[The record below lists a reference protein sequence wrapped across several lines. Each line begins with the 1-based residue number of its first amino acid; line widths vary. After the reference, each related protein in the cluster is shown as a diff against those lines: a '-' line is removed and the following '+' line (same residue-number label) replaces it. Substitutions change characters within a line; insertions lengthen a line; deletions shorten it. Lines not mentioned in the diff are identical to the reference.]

1 MFQYIGGSIR
11 GIAKFLGYLGLI
23 GGIVSWFFLLIN
35 SQVASAFIV
44 LGSGMGLCFF
54 SFALYGFGQLVDDV
68 HAIAQSNQPET
79 TQKSEES
86 DELPDL

>member
-1 MFQYIGGSIR
+1 MFQDVGGSIR
-11 GIAKFLGYLGLI
+11 GVAKFFGYLGLI
-23 GGIVSWFFLLIN
+23 GGIGVWFILLFIA
-35 SQVASAFIV
+35 QVALAFIA
-44 LGSGMGLCFF
+44 LGSGIVLFLS